1 MAVGSSKRALQ
12 QHLSQMLKSMVSS
25 AHGDHITTVM
35 EGILKPGW
43 RVPSSSC
50 QGSHGVRRC
59 YTRKLSQ
66 LRVASSRAFL
76 VDTLALVRRLEAQG
90 LAAKQAEAI
99 TAVMTEVLSG
109 SLDDVTQSF
118 VFKAD
123 MQREFRF
130 VKLQRETERLR
141 TDVDKMHNELKYE
154 IDKVRAGQR
163 LDLNLERGRVRDEL
177 SNQSAKTSNLTNKL
191 DKEIHALKTQI
202 EAAKFE
208 VIKYSIGTIVSV
220 TAVGLGLLRI
230 IM

>member
-123 MQREFRF
+123 MQRKDMLQETALSK
-130 VKLQRETERLR
+130 VKAE
-141 TDVDKMHNELKYE
+141 M
-154 IDKVRAGQR
+154 
-163 LDLNLERGRVRDEL
+163 
-177 SNQSAKTSNLTNKL
+177 QSAQVFATNHVKSGASSEL
-191 DKEIHALKTQI
+191 
-202 EAAKFE
+202 FP
-208 VIKYSIGTIVSV
+208 
-220 TAVGLGLLRI
+220 
-230 IM
+230 